1 MYGSVQWLHLMV
13 HCPIHPNRLL
23 VQVQW
28 KIHNA
33 DDDDYYYDN
42 DENDDTDDD
51 DGDDDPA

>member
-1 MYGSVQWLHLMV
+1 MV

-23 VQVQW
+23 VQVQS

-33 DDDDYYYDN
+33 DDDDDYYYDN

-51 DGDDDPA
+51 DGDDDPS